1 MDRFEAMSAFVA
13 VAKAASFSAAAREQ
27 GTPLATMSRRVAD
40 LEAEL
45 GVRLLSRSTRKLT
58 LTDQGQIFY
67 EACARILGE
76 VRDAERSVTGEY
88 RTPKGDLTVTAPA
101 GFGRLH
107 LQPVALEFLTAYPDI
122 NLRLMLVDRVVN
134 LAEEHV
140 DAALRIAELADSS
153 LIARTLGHIRIVLS
167 ASPDYL
173 ARRGAPKHPRD
184 LASHDCI
191 AWSALGPASTWWFR
205 EMGVDQTFP
214 IHIRMTTTIAE
225 SALAAA
231 EAGLGIVQVTS
242 YQAAEAIREGRL
254 VVLLSQFECQTTPV
268 NLVYASN
275 RLLPAKLRAFIDFA
289 MPRLEQ
295 RLRSIEKSIGAGTR
309 PRGKAPTK
317 PRGRK
322 KGSRSKTESA

>member
-27 GTPLATMSRRVAD
+27 GTPLATISRRVAD

-45 GVRLLSRSTRKLT
+45 GVRLLTRSTRKLT

-67 EACARILGE
+67 EACTRILNE

-101 GFGRLH
+101 GFGQLH
-107 LQPVALEFLTAYPDI
+107 LQPVALEFLTAFPDI
-122 NLRLMLVDRVVN
+122 NLRLMLVDRVVH
-134 LAEEHV
+134 LVDEHIDV
-140 DAALRIAELADSS
+140 ALRIAELADSS
-153 LIARTLGHIRIVLS
+153 LIARTLGHIRMVLC

-173 ARRGAPKHPRD
+173 ARRDAPKHPRE
-184 LASHDCI
+184 LVRHDCI
-191 AWSALGPASTWWFR
+191 AWSALGPTSTWWFR
-205 EMGVDQTFP
+205 ESGADRTFP
-214 IHIRMTTTIAE
+214 IHIRMSTTIAE

-242 YQAAEAIREGRL
+242 YQAEQAVREGRL
-254 VVLLSQFECQTTPV
+254 VVLMSQFECQATPV

-275 RLLPAKLRAFIDFA
+275 RLLPAKLRTFIDFA
-289 MPRLEQ
+289 VPRLEQ

-309 PRGKAPTK
+309 SSGKTP
-317 PRGRK
+317 PN
-322 KGSRSKTESA
+322 SRRRRDRS